1 MALQVVGAGVGRT
14 GTNSLKIALEQ
25 LLGGPT
31 HHMYEIFGDPSQIP
45 KWTAAI
51 EGEDVDWSE
60 LTDGYVAQV
69 DWPGASFWSELA
81 AANPEALVIL
91 SVRDPEDWYRS
102 ASNTIFQVFDNAPPE
117 MTPWFETVQ
126 QLLAERFCAQMDDK
140 DAMIDAF
147 VRHNDEVRQGVA
159 PERLLE
165 WTPTDGWEPICERL
179 DVEVPGEPFPRTN
192 DTNQWRANLGMPP
205 L

>member
-14 GTNSLKIALEQ
+14 GTNSLKLALEQ

-31 HHMYEIFGDPSQIP
+31 HHMYEIFADPSQIP

-60 LTDGYVAQV
+60 LTAGYVAQV
-69 DWPGASFWSELA
+69 DWPGASFWTELA
-81 AANPEALVIL
+81 ATNPDALVIL
-91 SVRDPEDWYRS
+91 SVRDPEDWYTS

-117 MTPWFETVQ
+117 MSSWIATVQ
-126 QLLAERFCAQMDDK
+126 QMLAERFCAQTDDK

-147 VRHNDEVRQGVA
+147 VRHNDEVREGVA

-165 WTPTDGWEPICERL
+165 WTPTDGWDPICERL
-179 DVEVPGEPFPRTN
+179 ELEVPAEAFPRTN